1 MTYKR
6 LVLLALLALPVHA
19 DESGHPVTLWEVS
32 GTTNSVYLLGSIH
45 LLREQDYPLPTALAA
60 AYDHADVLIME
71 IDMDDLDPIATQ
83 SAFTRYG
90 VLQDDTTLRDLM
102 GDTLYQQAVVAADVI
117 DIPLDLLNKTE
128 PWYAAM
134 TVEIMVLNRIG
145 FDPML
150 GVEMHMMSKAKSDG
164 KRIDGLETIE
174 QQLQFL
180 DGMSLQAQREMLM
193 STLEESAKLG
203 DLMDDVID
211 AWRHGDIAALETG
224 MLNDLEKHAE
234 LNKVLVTDRNA
245 RWVEQIEDLLDDDED
260 YLIIVGALH
269 LVGENGVPKQ
279 LDRNG
284 YKVHQLS
291 EPPTLR

>member
-1 MTYKR
+1 MIYTR

-19 DESGHPVTLWEVS
+19 DEPGHPVTLWEVS
-32 GTTNSVYLLGSIH
+32 GATNSVYLLGSIH

-60 AYDHADVLIME
+60 AYDDADVLIME

-90 VLQDDTTLRDLM
+90 VIQDDSTLRDLM
-102 GDTLYQQAVVAADVI
+102 GDVLYQDAVEAAEVI

-145 FDPML
+145 FNPML
-150 GVEMHMMSKAKSDG
+150 GVEMHMMSKAQRDG

-180 DGMSLQAQREMLM
+180 DGMSLAAQRDMLL
-193 STLEESAKLG
+193 STLEDSAKLG
-203 DLMDDVID
+203 DAMDDVID
-211 AWRHGDIAALETG
+211 AWRHGDVATLEEG
-224 MLNDLEKHAE
+224 MLSDLEKHVE
-234 LNKVLVTDRNA
+234 LNQALVTDRNS
-245 RWVEQIEDLLDDDED
+245 RWVEQIEELLDDNQD
-260 YLIIVGALH
+260 YLIVVGALH

-279 LDRNG
+279 LNRIG
-284 YKVHQLS
+284 YSVQQLS

>member
-60 AYDHADVLIME
+60 AYDDADVLIME

-90 VLQDDTTLRDLM
+90 ILQDDTTLRDLM

>member
-60 AYDHADVLIME
+60 AYDDADVLIME

>member
-1 MTYKR
+1 VKFAR

-19 DESGHPVTLWEVS
+19 DEPGHPVTLWEVS
-32 GTTNSVYLLGSIH
+32 GDTNTVYLLGSIH

-60 AYDHADVLIME
+60 AYDDADVLIME

-90 VLQDDTTLRDLM
+90 LIQDDSTLRDWM
-102 GDTLYQQAVVAADVI
+102 GDDLFQDAVEAAEAI

-134 TVEIMVLNRIG
+134 TVEIMILNRIG
-145 FDPML
+145 FNPML
-150 GVEMHMMSKAKSDG
+150 GVEMHMMSKAQQDG

-180 DGMSLQAQREMLM
+180 DGMSLQAQRDMLL
-193 STLEESAKLG
+193 STLVESAKLG
-203 DLMDDVID
+203 DMMDDVIN
-211 AWRHGDIAALETG
+211 AWRYGDVATLEDG
-224 MLNDLEKHAE
+224 MLSDLEKHPE
-234 LNKVLVTDRNA
+234 LNKALVTDRNA
-245 RWVEQIEDLLDDDED
+245 RWVDQIEELLDDDKD
-260 YLIIVGALH
+260 YLIVVGALH

-279 LDRNG
+279 LDRVG
-284 YKVHQLS
+284 FSVQQLS
-291 EPPTLR
+291 EPPSVR